1 MHFPDLQNSFAKL
14 SFKYMLADNFECT
27 LETGFAAPLILCHPE
42 IQHAVIAPETDEFL
56 LLACDGL
63 YDVFSSQ
70 EAVDFIHGELSRGT
84 PRPDVAGKLIAR
96 AIELGTLD
104 NVSVV
109 ILYFQFA

>member
-1 MHFPDLQNSFAKL
+1 MTRSFGDVLIKD
-14 SFKYMLADNFECT
+14 MLADNFECT

-42 IQHAVIAPETDEFL
+42 IQQCVIATETDEFL

-84 PRPDVAGKLIAR
+84 AKADVAGRLIAR

-109 ILYFQFA
+109 ILYFHF